1 VAFCPAAGRLVA
13 QSPALSPAHAPAE
26 PESDQARRASQT
38 PGMVA
43 VSHVEPY
50 DERRVAACHGGGPV
64 RYRQSLLYSGSQLGL
79 LQYNGILYYRISD
92 VIFSAIVLWRE
103 RIVHRLCTPLD
114 KVSYGL

>member
-1 VAFCPAAGRLVA
+1 VHGFREGRGRINEIEAEEIASLVM
-13 QSPALSPAHAPAE
+13 SCLEDP
-26 PESDQARRASQT
+26 D
-38 PGMVA
+38 
-43 VSHVEPY
+43 
-50 DERRVAACHGGGPV
+50 
-64 RYRQSLLYSGSQLGL
+64 YSGSQLGL